1 MEKISLTRLSKIAI
15 AFAFSFVIGAL
26 AVEPAR
32 ADPHHGH
39 DDGAHHQE
47 HHRGHGRGRGY
58 VAPMP
63 DYYYAPPTNYYTAPE
78 PSYYYA
84 PQPVYNESPQPS
96 QGISLFFGY

>member
-1 MEKISLTRLSKIAI
+1 MEKNALTRISKIAI
-15 AFAFSFVIGAL
+15 AFAFSFVIGVL
-26 AVEPAR
+26 AVAPAR
-32 ADPHHGH
+32 ADPHHGRGG
-39 DDGAHHQE
+39 GAHHEE
-47 HHRGHGRGRGY
+47 HHRGHGRDGGY